1 MVNALDE
8 KLMPQIVK
16 ESEEYVIRLKLD
28 DMVFIDY
35 LKRNSNFSNDF
46 NVLIALCEQ
55 DPDFIR
61 SEYFRRRRYDIT
73 KDYIYK
79 LKSGEII
86 QDAENLVIVGSP
98 YAMLLYAATGDE
110 TACDLDDT
118 LQAEENCIQCFT
130 PRFEP
135 DTYLAGFRSPYNSRN
150 NMDYLHNVYNENL
163 EKYFGFTK
171 QIIAVNMIGTD
182 FQDRNN
188 GSDQDSD
195 SIYVTSQPSIVDC
208 ARRFY
213 VEYPTIVNQIP
224 KDKNVYDNTMT
235 DFAKLDCALAKSQLA
250 IGLSSN
256 LAQIAQSYSYTFP
269 DEKYQTYACILAV
282 LAQVAIDN
290 SKRRYDLD
298 LNKSI
303 DKIKKDMDVKT
314 HGYPLFWGIIKKDFN
329 KRNINRKIHCPMN
342 YLADLKFKRVRQVG
356 DTLPMETF
364 FIKTPFDKDMAISQ
378 KVEKLI
384 SKYAF
389 DIYDSVIINDEY
401 ISGHLILKSNFN
413 ELIKDIRET
422 CLSDKYIGLMSWLID
437 RALRITPEM
446 VTGKNKSALT
456 RNKSL
461 LLRTLYEVNP
471 KSLLYCF
478 SKNTIH
484 VNTPV

>member
-1 MVNALDE
+1 
-8 KLMPQIVK
+8 
-16 ESEEYVIRLKLD
+16 
-28 DMVFIDY
+28 
-35 LKRNSNFSNDF
+35 
-46 NVLIALCEQ
+46 
-55 DPDFIR
+55 
-61 SEYFRRRRYDIT
+61 
-73 KDYIYK
+73 
-79 LKSGEII
+79 
-86 QDAENLVIVGSP
+86 
-98 YAMLLYAATGDE
+98 
-110 TACDLDDT
+110 
-118 LQAEENCIQCFT
+118 
-130 PRFEP
+130 
-135 DTYLAGFRSPYNSRN
+135 
-150 NMDYLHNVYNENL
+150 
-163 EKYFGFTK
+163 
-171 QIIAVNMIGTD
+171 
-182 FQDRNN
+182 
-188 GSDQDSD
+188 
-195 SIYVTSQPSIVDC
+195 
-208 ARRFY
+208 
-213 VEYPTIVNQIP
+213 
-224 KDKNVYDNTMT
+224 MT

-364 FIKTPFDKDMAISQ
+364 FIKTPFDKDMVISQ